1 MIEVSLIEYLNGKL
15 DVEVYC
21 ERPKVAPKSYV
32 IIEKTSESES
42 NFLRS
47 CMIAIQSYASTL
59 YDAMNL
65 NEKVI
70 QVMKDAHE
78 ISNVFGVHLNSSYN
92 FTDDS
97 TKEYRYQSVYDI
109 NYML

>member
-1 MIEVSLIEYLNGKL
+1 MIEVSLIEYLNKNL
-15 DVEVYC
+15 SVEAYC
-21 ERPKVAPKSYV
+21 ERPKVAPTSYV
-32 IIEKTSESES
+32 LIEKTSESES
-42 NFLRS
+42 NHLRS

-59 YDAMNL
+59 YDAMAL
-65 NEKVI
+65 NEEVI
-70 QVMKDAHE
+70 QVMQHAHE
-78 ISNVFGVHLNSSYN
+78 MSNVFGCHMNSSYN